1 MRGLPEFRP
10 AITYRVLVPEAFD
23 VLARALAGLTVGAA
37 VAASPLRLPAQQP
50 AAVAPAE
57 TLHVVVT
64 DQAGVPLPGAAVAIA
79 ELGRSGTADAGG
91 AVTFP
96 DLPPGRYTL
105 SARRIGFVPAVRAV
119 TVPGPREL
127 AVRLEP
133 TALRLEPITV
143 TATRSTIDAMASP
156 LPADALGGERL
167 REEQTVSL
175 AQTID
180 GMAGVRALSTGEQ
193 VGKPVIRGLTGPRVL
208 TLDDGLRLEDYSWS
222 DEDGPSVDPLLAE
235 RVEVI
240 RGPASVL
247 YGSDAIG
254 GVVNVVPD
262 ELPDARGRPGFV
274 RGEVEL
280 SGGTNNG
287 EIGGPLRLE
296 GGSGRVGWRG
306 IFIGRRAGNYHTP
319 PGNALTPSGEL
330 FNTGYRAFNGEL
342 ALGLRGD
349 RSNGTIRYERYG
361 GDFGLLDGPPVPED
375 DSLGPLR
382 KLADDRVQVATDW
395 LLGRARLETRSQWQR
410 HSLRELVG
418 RSRVGDE
425 EPTFELLL
433 NTFTTDLML
442 HHAGPGR
449 LGGTVGLSGL
459 YQTNESEGEFPLV
472 PGARTAAGAL
482 FAFEQAALGRW
493 SLLAGARI
501 DLRYVSA
508 DANAAL
514 DRPAESR
521 TLAALTGDLGAVYR
535 LAEGLAVAANLGR
548 AYRAPTLFELYTNG
562 PHLGEDRYEV
572 GLPDARAELSLNADL
587 SLRWRR
593 GIAAGEVG
601 VYRNQIDN
609 YLYVQPTDS
618 QVTVTREA
626 GETETLPLFRFVQT
640 ARAVL
645 WGVDLSG
652 EVAPLRPLTLRG
664 RLDFV
669 RGTNRATGE
678 PLPLMPPLRGDLE
691 AELHTVGSGPLGR
704 ARVTARLQLVA
715 RQTRLGPFDTPTDGY
730 ALLDLSAGLERELG
744 GRRVSF
750 GVRVLN
756 ATNARYTDFLSRYKS
771 FAFGQGRNVVVRVG
785 VGL

>member
-1 MRGLPEFRP
+1 M
-10 AITYRVLVPEAFD
+10 
-23 VLARALAGLTVGAA
+23 LARALAGLAVGAA
-37 VAASPLRLPAQQP
+37 AAASPLRLSAQEQP
-50 AAVAPAE
+50 AAAPAE
-57 TLHVVVT
+57 TLHVLVT
-64 DQAGVPLPGAAVAIA
+64 DDGGTPLPGAAVAIA
-79 ELGRSGTADAGG
+79 ELDRSSTADAGG

-96 DLPPGRYTL
+96 DLPRGRYTV
-105 SARRIGFVPAVRAV
+105 SARLIGFVPAVRAV
-119 TVPGPREL
+119 AVPGPREVAL
-127 AVRLEP
+127 RLERS
-133 TALRLEPITV
+133 ALRLEPITV

-156 LPADALGGERL
+156 LPADALAGERL

-180 GMAGVRALSTGEQ
+180 GMAGVRTLGTGEQ

-208 TLDDGLRLEDYSWS
+208 TLDNGLRLEDYSWS

-262 ELPDARGRPGFV
+262 ELPDARGGPGFV

-280 SGGTNNG
+280 YGGTNNA

-296 GGSGRVGWRG
+296 GGSGRLGWRG
-306 IFIGRRAGNYHTP
+306 IVIGRRAGNYHTP
-319 PGNALTPSGEL
+319 PGNALTPSGEF
-330 FNTGYRAFNGEL
+330 FNTGYHALNGEL

-349 RSNGTIRYERYG
+349 RSSGTIRYERDG

-382 KLADDRVQVATDW
+382 KLADDRVQLATNW
-395 LLGRARLETRSQWQR
+395 LVGGGARVETRSQWQR
-410 HSLRELVG
+410 HSLRELVD

-433 NTFTTDLML
+433 NTFTTDLLL

-482 FAFEQAALGRW
+482 FAFEQATLGRW
-493 SLLAGARI
+493 SLLAGARF
-501 DLRYVSA
+501 DLRHVSA

-514 DRPAESR
+514 QRPAESR
-521 TLAALTGDLGAVYR
+521 TLAALTGDVGAVYR

-593 GIAAGEVG
+593 GIAAGEIG

-618 QVTVTREA
+618 QVTVTLEE

-678 PLPLMPPLRGDLE
+678 PLPLLPPLRGDLE
-691 AELHTVGSGPLGR
+691 AELHTTGSGPLGR
-704 ARVTARLQLVA
+704 ARVSARLQLVA

-730 ALLDLSAGLERELG
+730 ALLDLGAGLERELG
-744 GRRVSF
+744 GRPVSL
-750 GVRVLN
+750 GIRVLN

-771 FAFGQGRNVVVRVG
+771 FAFGQGRNVVVQ
-785 VGL
+785 VGLDL